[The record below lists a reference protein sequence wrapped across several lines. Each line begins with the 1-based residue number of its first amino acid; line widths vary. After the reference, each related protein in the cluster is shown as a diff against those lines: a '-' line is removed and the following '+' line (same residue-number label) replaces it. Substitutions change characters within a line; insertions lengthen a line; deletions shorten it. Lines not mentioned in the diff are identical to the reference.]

1 MGFVSYGFPLLVGGL
16 LLVYYLLPRERRWWT
31 LLAGSWGFYA
41 LCGLRYVPFLA
52 FVTGSVYLGAR
63 GIRALEEKR
72 KGLLA
77 AHPDYTKGEKKA
89 LKAAFGR
96 KKRGVFLLALLLN
109 LGLLGGCK
117 YLGLFEALSPG
128 ELLPLGMLSFT
139 IAFIAG
145 LYRLRLA
152 PLLRQPA
159 RLILTV
165 VNTLLY
171 SAITAFMAVSAVM
184 MLPYVIPDPSAKL
197 EVGVLIMVTLCG
209 VQLYVFLASRLT
221 GIPPEKI
228 GGMLMTKEFL
238 AEVRDGMT
246 PEQCREHADLCPFRQ
261 EHEERIR
268 TEKEQGQ

>member
-1 MGFVSYGFPLLVGGL
+1 MSIMEQLQ
-16 LLVYYLLPRERRWWT
+16 
-31 LLAGSWGFYA
+31 GSG
-41 LCGLRYVPFLA
+41 
-52 FVTGSVYLGAR
+52 
-63 GIRALEEKR
+63 RAAE
-72 KGLLA
+72 
-77 AHPDYTKGEKKA
+77 YIS
-89 LKAAFGR
+89 
-96 KKRGVFLLALLLN
+96 
-109 LGLLGGCK
+109 
-117 YLGLFEALSPG
+117 LFG

-165 VNTLLY
+165 ANTLLY

-238 AEVRDGMT
+238 AEARDGMT

-268 TEKEQGQ
+268 KGRAGGGE

>member
-1 MGFVSYGFPLLVGGL
+1 M
-16 LLVYYLLPRERRWWT
+16 
-31 LLAGSWGFYA
+31 
-41 LCGLRYVPFLA
+41 
-52 FVTGSVYLGAR
+52 
-63 GIRALEEKR
+63 
-72 KGLLA
+72 
-77 AHPDYTKGEKKA
+77 
-89 LKAAFGR
+89 
-96 KKRGVFLLALLLN
+96 
-109 LGLLGGCK
+109 
-117 YLGLFEALSPG
+117 
-128 ELLPLGMLSFT
+128 
-139 IAFIAG
+139 
-145 LYRLRLA
+145 
-152 PLLRQPA
+152 
-159 RLILTV
+159 ILTV

-238 AEVRDGMT
+238 AEARDGMT

>member
-1 MGFVSYGFPLLVGGL
+1 MSIMEQLQ
-16 LLVYYLLPRERRWWT
+16 
-31 LLAGSWGFYA
+31 GSG
-41 LCGLRYVPFLA
+41 
-52 FVTGSVYLGAR
+52 
-63 GIRALEEKR
+63 RAAE
-72 KGLLA
+72 
-77 AHPDYTKGEKKA
+77 YIS
-89 LKAAFGR
+89 
-96 KKRGVFLLALLLN
+96 
-109 LGLLGGCK
+109 
-117 YLGLFEALSPG
+117 LFG

-209 VQLYVFLASRLT
+209 CSSMSSWL
-221 GIPPEKI
+221 P
-228 GGMLMTKEFL
+228 
-238 AEVRDGMT
+238 D
-246 PEQCREHADLCPFRQ
+246 
-261 EHEERIR
+261 
-268 TEKEQGQ
+268 